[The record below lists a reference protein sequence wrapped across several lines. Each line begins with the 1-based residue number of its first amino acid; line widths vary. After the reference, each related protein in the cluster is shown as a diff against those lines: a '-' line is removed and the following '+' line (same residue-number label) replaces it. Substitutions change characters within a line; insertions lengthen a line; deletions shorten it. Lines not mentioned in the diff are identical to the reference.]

1 MKYFLSVSA
10 FWPPSRPKPPA
21 PPSSHRGQYEL
32 TLGRT
37 WPGGATTGDSH
48 PMDPWTHRHRR
59 HRPSLTS
66 LYIVAYCGCFCH
78 VAFFFAGQFAA
89 IAFPSWKT
97 ATTTPSVPLCRT
109 RSCRGQ
115 RQSGWKSS
123 KIAKNKSIFVFENMI
138 ELGHVMQS
146 VACWAGTWYDKW
158 FSPRWGTRDAATYFY
173 LLLESVGQS
182 ICYEFIL
189 PLVPYEL
196 SSKNNIYLK
205 LFWNSRATENF
216 FKIV

>member
-1 MKYFLSVSA
+1 MKYFLSVPA

-78 VAFFFAGQFAA
+78 VAFFFLLANLLQLHFPVGKLQLRLQVCHFAGRDHVEAKGKVGENPVKLQK
-89 IAFPSWKT
+89 ISQY
-97 ATTTPSVPLCRT
+97 LC
-109 RSCRGQ
+109 
-115 RQSGWKSS
+115 S
-123 KIAKNKSIFVFENMI
+123 KI
-138 ELGHVMQS
+138 
-146 VACWAGTWYDKW
+146 
-158 FSPRWGTRDAATYFY
+158 
-173 LLLESVGQS
+173 
-182 ICYEFIL
+182 
-189 PLVPYEL
+189 
-196 SSKNNIYLK
+196 
-205 LFWNSRATENF
+205 
-216 FKIV
+216 